1 MNKTSLFA
9 FLSCLLLTVYL
20 SGCGIIDYY
29 FLTPP
34 EDTAQELAQS
44 GFEAMEEK
52 DYRRAITA
60 FTKLKD
66 RYPFSPFTSAAELAL
81 GDAYFLSEQ
90 YEAAVQTYLEFES
103 LHPGHEAVPYV
114 LFQVG
119 MANLRQFRSIDRP
132 TDNLHL
138 ALQYFQRLQQTF
150 PQSPQARDAEQAIQ
164 ETRSRI
170 AEHELFVA
178 DFYWRRGQYGPA
190 WRRYQAVQQEFGDI
204 PEISEYAQRQ
214 SDFAY
219 YRFQKQ
225 QAKEDREEREGTWKR
240 LLDWL

>member
-1 MNKTSLFA
+1 MKTTPIRAL
-9 FLSCLLLTVYL
+9 LPCLLLTFL
-20 SGCGIIDYY
+20 ISGCGIIDYY

-34 EDTAQELAQS
+34 EDTAQELAQA
-44 GFEAMEEK
+44 GFEAMESKE
-52 DYRRAITA
+52 YRQAITY

-81 GDAYFLSEQ
+81 ADAYFLSEQ
-90 YEAAVQTYLEFES
+90 YDAAVQTYLEFES
-103 LHPGHEAVPYV
+103 LHPGHESIPYV

-119 MANLRQFRSIDRP
+119 MSYLKQFRSIDRP

-138 ALQYFQRLQQTF
+138 AVQYFTRVQQTF
-150 PQSPQARDAEQAIQ
+150 PDSVHAHEAGEFITQAR
-164 ETRSRI
+164 TRI
-170 AEHELFVA
+170 AESELFVA

-190 WRRYQAVQQEFGDI
+190 WHRYQQVSREFADI
-204 PEISEYAQRQ
+204 DEIAEYAARQ
-214 SDFAY
+214 GDFAY

-225 QAKEDREEREGTWKR
+225 QSREDREEREGTWKR

>member
-1 MNKTSLFA
+1 MNKPSFFA
-9 FLSCLLLTVYL
+9 LLPCLLLTLYL

-34 EDTAQELAQS
+34 EDTAQELAQA
-44 GFEAMEEK
+44 GFEAMEAKE
-52 DYRRAITA
+52 YRQAITA
-60 FTKLKD
+60 FTKLRD

-90 YEAAVQTYLEFES
+90 YAAAVQSYLEFES
-103 LHPGHEAVPYV
+103 LNPGHEAIPYV
-114 LFQVG
+114 LYQVG
-119 MANLRQFRSIDRP
+119 MSYLRQFRSIDRP
-132 TDNLHL
+132 SDNLQQ
-138 ALQYFQRLQQTF
+138 ALQYFRRLQQTF
-150 PQSPQARDAEQAIQ
+150 PQSPQAQNAEEAVL
-164 ETRSRI
+164 ETRTLI

-190 WRRYQAVQQEFGDI
+190 WRRYQAVFRDFNDI
-204 PEISEYAQRQ
+204 PEIADYAERQ
-214 SDFAY
+214 GNFAY

-225 QAKEDREEREGTWKR
+225 QSQIDREEREGTWKR

>member
-1 MNKTSLFA
+1 MNKSPLSTALF
-9 FLSCLLLTVYL
+9 CLLLTLTL

-29 FLTPP
+29 FLPPP
-34 EDTAQELAQS
+34 EDTAQELAQA
-44 GFEAMEEK
+44 GFEAMEAKE
-52 DYRRAITA
+52 YRRAA
-60 FTKLKD
+60 DYFTKLRD

-81 GDAYFLSEQ
+81 GDAYFLSGQ

-103 LHPGHEAVPYV
+103 LNPGHEAIPYV
-114 LFQVG
+114 LYQIG
-119 MANLRQFRSIDRP
+119 MANFRQFRSIDRP

-138 ALQYFQRLQQTF
+138 ALQYFQRLRQTF
-150 PQSPQARDAEQAIQ
+150 PQSPHAAEAEQAIV
-164 ETRSRI
+164 ETRTRI

-190 WRRYQAVQQEFGDI
+190 WRRYQAVSRDFGDL
-204 PEISEYAQRQ
+204 PEIAEYAERQ
-214 SDFAY
+214 ADFAY

-225 QAKEDREEREGTWKR
+225 QSQLDREEREGTWKR